1 MNTII
6 LYAMAFASL
15 VVVIAGGFF
24 VVALIVYA
32 VLNIW
37 ARVSACAKNTIEY
50 LRSKKDF
57 ETYKKDILRWEMAQ
71 RERAVRC
78 HECPYR
84 RKYIMDGEG
93 ED

>member
-24 VVALIVYA
+24 EVALIVYA

-37 ARVSACAKNTIEY
+37 ARVSACAKNTAEY
-50 LRSKKDF
+50 LKNKRDF
-57 ETYKKDILRWEMAQ
+57 DVYKKDVLHWDEVKRFNAS
-71 RERAVRC
+71 RC
-78 HECPYR
+78 IACPYR
-84 RKYIMDGEG
+84 KKYMAEEADQ
-93 ED
+93 